1 MKGSEINILS
11 LVFDKNDKKTPLKV
25 QLYEKIKSLIENGY
39 LKDGDRLPSSRE
51 FAERMKVGRITVSSA
66 YQMLIEEG
74 LLESRIGS
82 GTLVRSAASQLRPR
96 QIKPI
101 ARKVNLPDYVIQ
113 RKIDLAANALRF
125 QPQRPIPFALNA
137 PNQNDHPGTN

>member
-1 MKGSEINILS
+1 MKGPEINILS

-25 QLYEKIKSLIENGY
+25 QLYEKIKSLIQSGY

-51 FAERMKVGRITVSSA
+51 FAVRMKVGRITVSSA

-82 GTLVRSAASQLRPR
+82 GTLVRTAASQLRPR
-96 QIKPI
+96 QIKP
-101 ARKVNLPDYVIQ
+101 NLPKSEVTGLCDT
-113 RKIDLAANALRF
+113 KKN
-125 QPQRPIPFALNA
+125 
-137 PNQNDHPGTN
+137 